1 MDHYLKYL
9 ERIDQLSRQSRRF
22 KSYEARDDMNRMIHP
37 VRATANEL
45 SQELVECRRL
55 GRMTARA
62 QTLEAKLQQSLDNV
76 EKMLMYAQLRYS

>member
-1 MDHYLKYL
+1 MDQYLEYL

-22 KSYEARDDMNRMIHP
+22 KSYEAREDMERMINP
-37 VRATANEL
+37 VRVIAQQL

-55 GRMTARA
+55 RRMTVRA
-62 QTLEAKLQQSLDNV
+62 ETLEAKLQQSLDNA